1 LPEIKEV
8 KKRKQTAKE
17 LEGID
22 LSNIVSNTRRRST
35 TSFVAPPRP
44 KSPPKNDKNDDKDGD
59 SDADDASDD
68 AKDDDDNEDD
78 ESSQS
83 DEEFN
88 EGILYLLLP
97 LSQFI

>member
-1 LPEIKEV
+1 MSEIKEV
-8 KKRKQTAKE
+8 KKRKKTAKE

-35 TSFVAPPRP
+35 SSFVAPPRP
-44 KSPPKNDKNDDKDGD
+44 KSPPKTDKNDDKDGD

-68 AKDDDDNEDD
+68 DKDDD

-83 DEEFN
+83 EEFN
-88 EGILYLLLP
+88 EGIVYLLAYIY
-97 LSQFI
+97 STVVVC